1 MLDKNNYQNN
11 IKQFRVREGLTQ
23 EELAKKIN
31 ISRQMI
37 GLIENNKTIPSVE
50 IALKLS
56 KVLKES
62 IENLF
67 LFFWKGFTICCFNDI
82 MSLKQTKKKEIAYVG
97 FTCFNWFCDR
107 TYVKPIMCKESS
119 SSLFVIDKSW
129 KLLEVNNIRES
140 APVFNVCHTSCLFK
154 S

>member
-50 IALKLS
+50 TALKL
-56 KVLKES
+56 
-62 IENLF
+62 
-67 LFFWKGFTICCFNDI
+67 
-82 MSLKQTKKKEIAYVG
+82 A
-97 FTCFNWFCDR
+97 
-107 TYVKPIMCKESS
+107 
-119 SSLFVIDKSW
+119 
-129 KLLEVNNIRES
+129 
-140 APVFNVCHTSCLFK
+140 
-154 S
+154 

>member
-11 IKQFRVREGLTQ
+11 IKQFRVREDLTQ

-56 KVLKES
+56 KALKEH
-62 IENLF
+62 IENIF
-67 LFFWKGFTICCFNDI
+67 
-82 MSLKQTKKKEIAYVG
+82 SLKT
-97 FTCFNWFCDR
+97 F
-107 TYVKPIMCKESS
+107 
-119 SSLFVIDKSW
+119 
-129 KLLEVNNIRES
+129 
-140 APVFNVCHTSCLFK
+140 
-154 S
+154 

>member
-56 KVLKES
+56 KVLKEPV
-62 IENLF
+62 ENLF
-67 LFFWKGFTICCFNDI
+67 FERAL
-82 MSLKQTKKKEIAYVG
+82 
-97 FTCFNWFCDR
+97 
-107 TYVKPIMCKESS
+107 
-119 SSLFVIDKSW
+119 LFVALMI
-129 KLLEVNNIRES
+129 L
-140 APVFNVCHTSCLFK
+140 CY
-154 S
+154 

>member
-31 ISRQMI
+31 ISRQMV

-56 KVLKES
+56 KVLKEPVEK
-62 IENLF
+62 IFFERALLF
-67 LFFWKGFTICCFNDI
+67 CCFNDI
-82 MSLKQTKKKEIAYVG
+82 MSLK
-97 FTCFNWFCDR
+97 
-107 TYVKPIMCKESS
+107 
-119 SSLFVIDKSW
+119 
-129 KLLEVNNIRES
+129 
-140 APVFNVCHTSCLFK
+140 
-154 S
+154 

>member
-31 ISRQMI
+31 ISRQMV

-56 KVLKES
+56 KVLKEPV
-62 IENLF
+62 ENLF
-67 LFFWKGFTICCFNDI
+67 FLKGLYYLLF
-82 MSLKQTKKKEIAYVG
+82 
-97 FTCFNWFCDR
+97 
-107 TYVKPIMCKESS
+107 
-119 SSLFVIDKSW
+119 
-129 KLLEVNNIRES
+129 
-140 APVFNVCHTSCLFK
+140 
-154 S
+154 